1 MTLTSSVGCG
11 KLIIYFACFWLT
23 ALWQGGYTTQGTKC
37 TEYPLYTVV
46 GAGGPLTAARRHL
59 SETTHSAVN
68 VPRFRV

>member
-11 KLIIYFACFWLT
+11 KLIIYFAFFWLT

-46 GAGGPLTAARRHL
+46 GAGG
-59 SETTHSAVN
+59 
-68 VPRFRV
+68 RFLKQLW

>member
-1 MTLTSSVGCG
+1 MTLTSSVGRG
-11 KLIIYFACFWLT
+11 KLIIYFVCFWLT
-23 ALWQGGYTTQGTKC
+23 ALWQGGYTIPRKVHDTKL
-37 TEYPLYTVV
+37 PAVH